1 MSNIN
6 QKSKTSGTREWADV
20 TVNCCTGCQH
30 GCLYCYA
37 ESLALQRKQVTEGQW
52 TNQRIRHHD
61 VVKGRRKSFPGW
73 VMFPSS
79 HDITPTTLQACMIVL
94 EKLLKVGNEVLIV
107 SKPHLD
113 CIQAICQQFEGY
125 RDRIL
130 FRFTIGSC
138 DDSVLSFWEPG
149 APTYSERM
157 ASLQYAFVN
166 GFQTSVSVEPML
178 DSANIDRLIA
188 EVLPFVTETIWIG
201 KMNHLTRLA
210 KNADAQL
217 LSAIQHIEVGQT
229 DDIIRAI
236 YHRHKLNSKIRW
248 KASIKKVVGLPMVP

>member
-1 MSNIN
+1 M
-6 QKSKTSGTREWADV
+6 T
-20 TVNCCTGCQH
+20 
-30 GCLYCYA
+30 
-37 ESLALQRKQVTEGQW
+37 
-52 TNQRIRHHD
+52 
-61 VVKGRRKSFPGW
+61 
-73 VMFPSS
+73 PSS
-79 HDITPTTLQACMIVL
+79 HDITPGNLAGSLIVL
-94 EKLLKVGNEVLIV
+94 EKLLKIGNRVLIV

-113 CIQAICQQFEGY
+113 CIREICQQFEGY

-130 FRFTIGSC
+130 FRFTIGSW

-149 APTYSERM
+149 APTYAERI
-157 ASLQYAFVN
+157 ASLQYAYAQ

-178 DSANIDRLIA
+178 DSGNIDQLIT

-229 DDIIRAI
+229 DDFIRAI
-236 YHRHKLNSKIRW
+236 YHRHKLNSNIRW